1 MIKKEMSCEL
11 DRSETC
17 RNSVIVCTFRRKSL
31 ELSNHTVDHFCD
43 TLSHPLIHQNRKRNS
58 HLVII
63 SLLNLNLSVFSF
75 RTNMPW
81 ACTINDGNGMK

>member
-11 DRSETC
+11 DRSDTC
-17 RNSVIVCTFRRKSL
+17 HNSVIVCTFRRKSL

-58 HLVII
+58 HLRYYKP
-63 SLLNLNLSVFSF
+63 S
-75 RTNMPW
+75 
-81 ACTINDGNGMK
+81 